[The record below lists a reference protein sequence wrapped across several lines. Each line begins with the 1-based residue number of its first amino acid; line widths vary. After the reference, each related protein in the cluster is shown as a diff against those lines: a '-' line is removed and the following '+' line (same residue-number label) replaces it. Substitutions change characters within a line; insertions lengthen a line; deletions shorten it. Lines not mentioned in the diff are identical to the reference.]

1 METVDAATYDDSMS
15 RENERRPSNIELPA
29 SNATRCGSALFCLRS
44 STNGVRWPTFS
55 FLLHSDRPR
64 FSTGRFFTT
73 ILCLAW
79 LGAARATA
87 DSGRGAPYGI
97 EQRTAWTTSRVVG
110 SPDPPPPLRAV
121 RAFPR
126 LNFANPLY
134 IIAEPPARSANEAR
148 AARLAA
154 ERIFVVEQHG
164 RILAFPNDAAVEKT
178 EIFLALDDRDT
189 YGMTFHPR
197 YGENRFVYVFSN
209 GPNSSA
215 DRRLNRISRFVVSRA
230 VPFACDPA
238 SEKIIIEW
246 ESNGHNG
253 GDLAFG
259 PDGMLYVSA
268 GDGTT
273 DSDTNLTGQ
282 KISDLV
288 SGMLR
293 IDVDHPAPDREYAVP
308 KDNPFLEVPG
318 ARPELW
324 AYGFRNPWRIHFDQ
338 QGNLWCGDIGQDQW
352 EMIEIVRRGDNY
364 GWSVVEGGHP
374 FYLERERGP
383 HPFVAPILVHPH
395 SEARSITG
403 GVTYRGAKFP
413 EYRGAYVYGD
423 YGTGKIWAAR
433 YDGWKITFHQE
444 IADTPFQILG
454 FGADAAGEIYLV
466 DYAGPLYTLER
477 APAEKLREPFPR
489 RLSETGLFRSVPKH
503 VVEPALIPYSVNS
516 PLWSDNA
523 HKERFIALPETSQID
538 FVDEGAWKFPEGAVL
553 VKTFSLDLEEGNPSS
568 RRRIETRL
576 LVFQQNEWVGY
587 TYRWSDDQADAVLVE
602 SPGAD
607 RTFAI
612 GDPKSS
618 GGRREQVW
626 HYPSRAECM
635 VCHSRAAG
643 FVLGLSTLQMNREHD
658 YGGVRANQLRTL
670 EHLGVFRVAA
680 PGGGHT
686 GRLLQEAE
694 EYPALPDPYN
704 EGGALEQRVRSYLHA
719 NCAQCHVAA
728 GGGNA
733 AMELGFTTTRART
746 NFIGVRP
753 LHDRF
758 GIEDARLVSPGAPDR
773 SVLLRRVA
781 QRGRGQMPPLASAVV
796 DEAGVKL
803 LRAWIES
810 LDPGER

>member
-1 METVDAATYDDSMS
+1 ML
-15 RENERRPSNIELPA
+15 RPLS
-29 SNATRCGSALFCLRS
+29 
-44 STNGVRWPTFS
+44 V
-55 FLLHSDRPR
+55 
-64 FSTGRFFTT
+64 T
-73 ILCLAW
+73 ILCWASLIV
-79 LGAARATA
+79 ARAVA
-87 DSGRGAPYGI
+87 GDVAAASYGI
-97 EQRTAWTTSRVVG
+97 EQRLAWTSSRVVG

-121 RAFPR
+121 RAFPK
-126 LNFANPLY
+126 LTFANPLY
-134 IIAEPPARSANEAR
+134 VIAEPVMSSGGPRPPADR
-148 AARLAA
+148 A
-154 ERIFVVEQHG
+154 ERMLVVEQHG
-164 RILAFPNDAAVEKT
+164 KILAIPNHPAAERTDV
-178 EIFLALDDRDT
+178 FLDLEDRDT

-197 YGENRFVYVFSN
+197 YAGNRFVYVFSN
-209 GPNSSA
+209 GRNSDK
-215 DRRLNRISRFVVSRA
+215 DRRLNRISRFAVSSEP
-230 VPFACDPA
+230 PFACERD
-238 SEKIIIEW
+238 SERIVIEW

-259 PDGMLYVSA
+259 PDGMLYISA

-293 IDVDHPAPDREYAVP
+293 IDVDHPAPGKEYAVP
-308 KDNPFLEVPG
+308 KDNPFLDVAG

-324 AYGFRNPWRIHFDQ
+324 AYGFRNPWRIHFDP

-374 FYLERERGP
+374 FYLEREHGP
-383 HPFVAPILVHPH
+383 HPFVKPLIVHPH

-403 GVTYRGAKFP
+403 GVTYLGSKFP
-413 EYRGAYVYGD
+413 ELRGAYLYGD

-433 YDGWKITFHQE
+433 FDGTKVTLHEE

-454 FGADAAGEIYLV
+454 FGLDSSGELYFV

-477 APAEKLREPFPR
+477 VPPAKPRAPFPR
-489 RLSETGLFRSVPKH
+489 SLTETGLFRSVPKH

-523 HKERFIALPETSQID
+523 HKERFIALPEMSQID
-538 FVDEGAWKFPEGAVL
+538 FADEGAWKFPEGAVL
-553 VKTFSLDLEEGNPSS
+553 VKTFSLDLEADRPAS

-576 LVFQQNEWVGY
+576 LVIQQNEWVGY
-587 TYRWSDDQADAVLVE
+587 TYRWNDDQTDAALVE
-602 SPGAD
+602 SAGAD
-607 RTFAI
+607 RTFTI
-612 GDPKSS
+612 RDPKSPH
-618 GGRREQVW
+618 GRREQVW

-643 FVLGLSTLQMNREHD
+643 FVLGLNTLQMNREHE
-658 YGGVRANQLRTL
+658 YGGVRANQLGTL
-670 EHLGVFRVAA
+670 EHLGVFRVSV
-680 PGGGHT
+680 PGGGT
-686 GRLLQEAE
+686 SARLLQEPE
-694 EYPALPDPYN
+694 EYPALPDPYD
-704 EGGALEQRVRSYLHA
+704 EAGSLEQRVRSYLHA

-733 AMELGFTTTRART
+733 AMELGFFTPRAKT

-753 LHDRF
+753 LHEKF
-758 GIEDARLVSPGAPDR
+758 GIESPFLIAPGAPDR
-773 SVLLRRVA
+773 SVLLTRLA
-781 QRGRGQMPPLASAVV
+781 TRGRGQMPPLATSLV

-803 LRAWIES
+803 LGQWIES
-810 LDPGER
+810 LPRE

>member
-1 METVDAATYDDSMS
+1 MNGT
-15 RENERRPSNIELPA
+15 RR
-29 SNATRCGSALFCLRS
+29 GS
-44 STNGVRWPTFS
+44 GGPTFEVQTARGG
-55 FLLHSDRPR
+55 LAVRRL
-64 FSTGRFFTT
+64 GVVA
-73 ILCLAW
+73 LCVASLCTPHAV
-79 LGAARATA
+79 
-87 DSGRGAPYGI
+87 RGNEPAAPYGI
-97 EQRTAWTTSRVVG
+97 EQRAAWTTSRVVG
-110 SPDPPPPLRAV
+110 SPDPPLPLRAV
-121 RAFPR
+121 RAFPK
-126 LNFANPLY
+126 LTFASPLY
-134 IIAEPPARSANEAR
+134 VIAEPVAQSADNGAGTNR
-148 AARLAA
+148 AA
-154 ERIFVVEQHG
+154 ERMLVIEQHG
-164 RILAFPNDAAVEKT
+164 KILAFPNDAAAEKP
-178 EIFLALDDRDT
+178 EIFLALDDRDA

-197 YGENRFVYVFSN
+197 YAENRFVYVFSN
-209 GPNSSA
+209 GPNSSPEH
-215 DRRLNRISRFVVSRA
+215 RLNRVSRFVVSRES
-230 VPFACDPA
+230 PFACDRT
-238 SEKIIIEW
+238 SEKIVIEW

-293 IDVDHPAPDREYAVP
+293 IDVDRPAPGKEYAVP
-308 KDNPFLEVPG
+308 KDNPFLDVAG

-324 AYGFRNPWRIHFDQ
+324 AYGFRNPWRIHFDPH
-338 QGNLWCGDIGQDQW
+338 GNLWCGDIGQDQW
-352 EMIEIVRRGDNY
+352 EMVEIVRRGDNY

-383 HPFVAPILVHPH
+383 HPFVRPVIVHPH

-413 EYRGAYVYGD
+413 EFRGAYIYGD

-433 YDGWKITFHQE
+433 YDGSRIAFHQE

-454 FGADAAGEIYLV
+454 FGTDASGEIYFV

-477 APAEKLREPFPR
+477 VPAEKPRPPFPR
-489 RLSETGLFRSVPKH
+489 SLSETGLFRSAANHAVD
-503 VVEPALIPYSVNS
+503 PALIPYSVNS
-516 PLWSDNA
+516 PLWSDSA
-523 HKERFIALPETSQID
+523 HKERFIALPDMSQID

-553 VKTFSLDLEEGNPSS
+553 VKTFSLELEAGNPSS

-576 LVFQQNEWVGY
+576 LVIQQNEWVGY
-587 TYRWSDDQADAVLVE
+587 TYRWNDDQTDAELVE
-602 SPGAD
+602 SPGTD
-607 RTFAI
+607 RTYTIRDRKA
-612 GDPKSS
+612 PQ
-618 GGRREQVW
+618 GRFEQVW

-643 FVLGLSTLQMNREHD
+643 FVLGLNTLQMNRAHD

-670 EHLGVFRVAA
+670 EHLGVFRVAV

-686 GRLLQEAE
+686 DRLLQAAE
-694 EYPALPDPYN
+694 EYPALPDPYD
-704 EGGALEQRVRSYLHA
+704 EQGALEQRVRSYLHA

-733 AMELGFTTTRART
+733 AMELGFTTTRAKT

-753 LHDRF
+753 LHDKF
-758 GIEDARLVSPGAPDR
+758 GIEDARLISPGAPDR
-773 SVLLRRVA
+773 SVLLRRLA
-781 QRGRGQMPPLASAVV
+781 TRGRGQMPPLAASVV

-810 LDPGER
+810 LPKN